1 MNLQHLPEP
10 GSRIGVAVSGGAD
23 STALFLLLQE
33 LGRYELC
40 VVHVNHGLRGAE
52 SDEDEAFCQ
61 KLAERFS
68 VSFHVTRVKHG
79 DSGVNLEED
88 AREARLA
95 FFRNLVDQGTVDCV
109 ATAHTRDD
117 QAETVLFRFLRGA
130 HCTGLAGILPVYA
143 EGWLVRPLLDTP
155 REELI
160 AYLQDRGERWRED
173 ASNRDLEF
181 RRNRIRH
188 ELLPQLKR
196 DWNPELVRTLA
207 QAAQLARE
215 DEEFWKSYTDQIASA
230 IFVTKGNS
238 RVIEASNLLSQP
250 VAVARRLVRWVLER
264 IQANTRQTEYKH
276 VEAVLALARLAEGHG
291 RVILPGADVMR
302 SFEWL
307 RFAPWQPEA
316 DGGIDRLA
324 ARNVEVP
331 MRVPGEATAPDGS
344 GVRVT
349 VTAADGRCGNDTVK
363 ASDGLICVEEAEFDH
378 IVLRSWKPGDRY
390 RPLGSAEPLKIKTLF
405 QEWRIP
411 LWDRATW
418 PIITI
423 GNQIVWARE
432 FGPAHERAASGR
444 DWESRAGTTG
454 TTTRLLRIERN
465 V

>member
-1 MNLQHLPEP
+1 MNLTHLPES
-10 GSRIGVAVSGGAD
+10 GRRIGVALSGGAD
-23 STALFLLLQE
+23 STALLLLLLLQAH
-33 LGRYELC
+33 GGGFA
-40 VVHVNHGLRGAE
+40 VSAVHVNHGLRGAE
-52 SDEDEAFCQ
+52 SDGDEAFCRE
-61 KLAERFS
+61 LAERFS
-68 VSFHVTRVKHG
+68 IPFHVARVRHEDCG
-79 DSGVNLEED
+79 NVEEA

-95 FFRNLVDQGTVDCV
+95 FFRRLVDGGIVDCV

-130 HCTGLAGILPVYA
+130 YSAGLAGILPAYEDA
-143 EGWLVRPLLDTP
+143 WLIRPLLDTS
-155 REELI
+155 RAELVAFLEE
-160 AYLQDRGERWRED
+160 RGQPWRED
-173 ASNRDLEF
+173 ASNRNLEF

-188 ELLPQLKR
+188 QLLPQLER
-196 DWNPELVRTLA
+196 DWNPELVRALA
-207 QAAQLARE
+207 QTAQLARE
-215 DEEFWKSYTDQIASA
+215 DEEYWESCVGSIGEA
-230 IFVTKGNS
+230 IFFTKGNS
-238 RVIEASNLLSQP
+238 RVVEASNLLSQP

-264 IQANTRQTEYKH
+264 TQANTRQIEYKH

-307 RFAPWQPEA
+307 RFAPWQPVGS
-316 DGGIDRLA
+316 DGVDRLA

-344 GVRVT
+344 NVRVT
-349 VTAADGRCGNDTVK
+349 VTTVERCGNDTVK
-363 ASDGLICVEEAEFDH
+363 ASDGLVAVDDTELDG

-405 QEWRIP
+405 QDNRIP
-411 LWDRATW
+411 LWERATW

-432 FGPAHERAASGR
+432 FGPAHERASIGAGIAESGSGKR
-444 DWESRAGTTG
+444 RM
-454 TTTRLLRIERN
+454 LRIERN